1 MIQNISYIYN
11 LDIDEIKG
19 IIINSINEK
28 HNVDKN
34 LFRKNARNYY
44 QFENNGKLP
53 SLIYQKQPEYLRNPI
68 GNDSKRAKMIYIFE
82 TVSPYNFLKGKYNGA
97 KPTTRDL
104 NLIESLMVDL
114 NLKPA
119 VVNVLLDYVM
129 KINNKKLT
137 KNFVETIAG
146 QWKRLNIET
155 AEDAMNQAEK
165 EFKKRKSMVQ
175 KSVKTY
181 KKDETIVPEWFNK
194 KIEKEKMSEKEE
206 EEVKNLLKD
215 FM

>member
-1 MIQNISYIYN
+1 MI
-11 LDIDEIKG
+11 
-19 IIINSINEK
+19 
-28 HNVDKN
+28 
-34 LFRKNARNYY
+34 
-44 QFENNGKLP
+44 
-53 SLIYQKQPEYLRNPI
+53 
-68 GNDSKRAKMIYIFE
+68 
-82 TVSPYNFLKGKYNGA
+82 VSPYNFLKGKYNGA

-206 EEVKNLLKD
+206 EEVKDLLKD